1 MENICAIATPYGRG
15 AISIIRCSGDMAIEL
30 VNKVFKGKDL
40 TKVKGNRIVYGHIVY
55 NNEIIDEVMVSV
67 FRSPKSYDGENMCEI
82 NCHGGVYVTEE
93 VLKVM
98 LKIGFRMAEA
108 GEFTKRA
115 FLNHKMDLTACESV
129 MDVVNAESKLALQ
142 SSLNALNSNLAN
154 LIRKLREEILDLLA
168 KIEVNIDY
176 PEYDDAIIVTH
187 DYLIP
192 HLEDLINKMTN
203 ILANSKISRIIIG
216 GIKTAI
222 VGKPNVGKSTIL
234 NMLLGE
240 NKAIVSDIAGTT
252 RDIVEGNIR
261 LGEISLN
268 LLDTAGIRDN
278 TDYIESIGINKSKET
293 IKKADLILLV
303 LDLSRDL
310 ENDDLNLIELV
321 KDKPHILLA
330 NKNDLK
336 PKWQRDDVLTISAK
350 NNIGIIELKNKIY
363 EVLKIKDFNATNPS
377 LNNIRQ
383 KKLMEDSLISLKQA
397 LNNCKELVDISLLE
411 IDIKDAFDKLGEI
424 IGESYPEELITALF
438 TKFCLGK

>member
-1 MENICAIATPYGRG
+1 MI
-15 AISIIRCSGDMAIEL
+15 
-30 VNKVFKGKDL
+30 
-40 TKVKGNRIVYGHIVY
+40 
-55 NNEIIDEVMVSV
+55 
-67 FRSPKSYDGENMCEI
+67 
-82 NCHGGVYVTEE
+82 
-93 VLKVM
+93 
-98 LKIGFRMAEA
+98 
-108 GEFTKRA
+108 
-115 FLNHKMDLTACESV
+115 
-129 MDVVNAESKLALQ
+129 
-142 SSLNALNSNLAN
+142 
-154 LIRKLREEILDLLA
+154 
-168 KIEVNIDY
+168 
-176 PEYDDAIIVTH
+176 
-187 DYLIP
+187 
-192 HLEDLINKMTN
+192 
-203 ILANSKISRIIIG
+203 
-216 GIKTAI
+216 I

-252 RDIVEGNIR
+252 RDIVEGHIR

-278 TDYIESIGINKSKET
+278 SDYIESIGINKSKET
-293 IKKADLILLV
+293 IKEADLILLV

-424 IGESYPEELITALF
+424 IG
-438 TKFCLGK
+438 